1 MTSARAANMI
11 SKLICVVVAICAPA
25 FAQESHTTFRGA
37 YIGEPVTDYVN
48 CDGKPKAI
56 NEGYKTRGKS
66 CDAPRFVVYHMK
78 VEGHW
83 QPKEAGE
90 SFQFNKGKLSKILIL
105 IPNNDWDKVRF
116 DLTQKLGEPSSE
128 VPQIFQ
134 NGFGA
139 RWEYNQGFWRKGDLV
154 AVAGIKVVEL
164 GGVAMRGFMSN
175 SPATEGIQITIES
188 AQSAGT
194 PDTSANSLD

>member
-1 MTSARAANMI
+1 MI
-11 SKLICVVVAICAPA
+11 QRLATVALLLLFLVPMAFSQDAPT
-25 FAQESHTTFRGA
+25 FFRGA
-37 YIGEPVTDYVN
+37 YIGQPITDFVN
-48 CDGKPKAI
+48 CSGKPKAI

-66 CDAPRFVVYHMK
+66 CGAQRFIVFHTKMK
-78 VEGHW
+78 GHLD
-83 QPKEAGE
+83 PKTEGE
-90 SFQFNKGKLSKILIL
+90 SFQFNNGKLVKILIL

-116 DLTQKLGEPSSE
+116 DLTQKLGEPLSE
-128 VPQIFQ
+128 VPQTFQ

-164 GGVAMRGFMSN
+164 GGIAVRGAFSN
-175 SPATEGIQITIES
+175 APATDGIQITIES
-188 AQSAGT
+188 ALNAGR